1 MIRQDSSL
9 ADEFQDVALGDVRRG
24 RRFRAMLGCLAA
36 RPAGRVSDVYRCAGQ
51 RQGAYDFLEHDGASV
66 EAVQMAAGR
75 ATARRC
81 ASFDSV
87 YVALDGSSLTL
98 TDRGESKDFGS
109 IGPRMKRARGMKVLN
124 ALALGPKG
132 QTVGVLSQCF
142 GRARP
147 QQPKDTGRFA
157 SARAAI
163 GMRRLRARGVLWR
176 AARRQPAC
184 MYWPTEKATPAC

>member
-66 EAVQMAAGR
+66 EAVQMSAGR

-142 GRARP
+142 WSRQAPAAKGYRP
-147 QQPKDTGRFA
+147 LRKRESRYWHEA
-157 SARAAI
+157 LESARSAMA
-163 GMRRLRARGVLWR
+163 GSAPTTRVHVLADR
-176 AARRQPAC
+176 
-184 MYWPTEKATPAC
+184 E